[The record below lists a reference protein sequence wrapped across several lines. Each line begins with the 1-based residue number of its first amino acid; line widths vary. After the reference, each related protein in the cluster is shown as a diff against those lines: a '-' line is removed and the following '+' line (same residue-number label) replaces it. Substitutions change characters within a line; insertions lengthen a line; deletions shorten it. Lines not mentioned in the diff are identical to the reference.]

1 MIEML
6 VTPQQVNGW
15 RGHQWDRSIYTLA
28 NIQNYVRQHPGSNT
42 FEIYAGINSGSIPTD
57 LRARRTGMINTSSL
71 LSVLKKRGKIR
82 SEKPA
87 CGYKTKGHYSKYWA
101 IE

>member
-1 MIEML
+1 ML
-6 VTPQQVNGW
+6 VTPEQINGW
-15 RGHQWDRSIYTLA
+15 RSRQGDRSIYTLA
-28 NIQNYVRQHPGSNT
+28 NVHNYVREHPGSNS
-42 FEIYAGINSGSIPTD
+42 FEIYVGINGGHIPTD
-57 LRARRTGMINTSSL
+57 LDARRSGMTNTMCL

-87 CGYKTKGHYSKYWA
+87 CGYKTRGHYSMYWV